1 MPGIPPLMCPE
12 ARKKGSEARD
22 EILSKVKRENVRFVQ
37 FAFMDILG
45 IPKMVSVPSKRL
57 EGVID
62 EGVAFDG
69 SSVMGYATIDES
81 DRRAIPDLSTF
92 VVLPW
97 EDGQRK
103 TGRFICDIY
112 DTSGKRFEGDPRWAL
127 ERVLDDAKSRG
138 LRCNVGPEYEFFLL
152 ETDESGAAR
161 LVPNDRGGYFDMM
174 AMDSGELVRKDTVNF
189 LIESG
194 ADVEATHHEVSSGQH
209 EIDLRYGDALACAD
223 RVFLLKDAIKT
234 AARAH
239 GLHATFM
246 PKPFMGR
253 NGSGM
258 HVHQSLADG
267 SGANLFHDPSGKFE
281 LSDVALSYMAGLLA
295 HSKETCAILASR
307 VNSYKRLVPGYEAPV
322 YICWANKN
330 RSSLVRVPAGRGKS
344 TRMEMRNPDPAG
356 NPYLQFAVM
365 LAAGLKGVEKKMT
378 PPEPVEKDIF
388 HISPKEREK
397 MGVDNLPESLGHA
410 LSCMQDSKL
419 VLDVLGRHLF
429 DHFITVKAKEWG
441 EYRSQVT
448 PWETDRMINI

>member
-1 MPGIPPLMCPE
+1 MSAE
-12 ARKKGSEARD
+12 RKVDPVELKAEV
-22 EILSKVKRENVRFVQ
+22 LLKVKRENIRFIQ

-45 IPKMVSVPSKRL
+45 IPKMVSVPANRL
-57 EGVID
+57 DSVVD

-69 SSVMGYATIDES
+69 SSVVGYATIDES

-92 VVLPW
+92 VILPW
-97 EDGQRK
+97 ENGTRK
-103 TGRFICDIY
+103 TGRFICNIH
-112 DTSGKRFEGDPRWAL
+112 DTTGKRFEGDPRWAL
-127 ERVLDDAKSRG
+127 ERVINDARERG
-138 LRCNVGPEYEFFLL
+138 YRCNVGPEYEFFLL
-152 ETDESGAAR
+152 ETDEGGAPR

-174 AMDSGELVRKDTVNF
+174 ASDKGEVVRKDTVNF

-194 ADVEATHHEVSSGQH
+194 AEVEATHHEVSSGQH

-234 AARAH
+234 AARESR
-239 GLHATFM
+239 LHATFM
-246 PKPFMGR
+246 PKPFLGR

-258 HVHQSLADG
+258 HVHQSLANAEG
-267 SGANLFHDPSGKFE
+267 TNLFYEPTGRFE
-281 LSDVALSYMAGLLA
+281 LSELANCYIAGLLA
-295 HSKETCAILASR
+295 HAKETCAVLASR

-365 LAAGLKGVEKKMT
+365 IASGLRGVEKKLS

-388 HISPKEREK
+388 HIPPKEREK
-397 MGVDNLPESLGHA
+397 MGIDSLPESLGHA
-410 LSCMQDSKL
+410 LSCMQGSKL
-419 VLDVLGRHLF
+419 IQDILGKHLF
-429 DHFITVKAKEWG
+429 EHFITVKAKEWD
-441 EYRSQVT
+441 EYRAQVT

>member
-1 MPGIPPLMCPE
+1 MSAERRKNGAE
-12 ARKKGSEARD
+12 ARE
-22 EILSKVKRENVRFVQ
+22 EILTKVKRENVRFIQ

-45 IPKMVSVPSKRL
+45 VPKMVSVPTKRL

-97 EDGQRK
+97 ENGLHK
-103 TGRFICDIY
+103 TGRFICDIH

-127 ERVLDDAKSRG
+127 ERVLHQAKELG
-138 LRCNVGPEYEFFLL
+138 YNCNVGPEYEFFLL
-152 ETDESGAAR
+152 ETEPNGSPR

-174 AMDSGELVRKDTVNF
+174 ATDSGELVRKDTVNF

-209 EIDLRYGDALACAD
+209 EIDLRYGDALSCAD

-234 AARAH
+234 AARSH

-246 PKPFMGR
+246 PKPFFGR

-267 SGANLFHDPSGKFE
+267 SGKNLFYDPAGKYE
-281 LSDVALSYMAGLLA
+281 LSDLSCNYMAGLLA
-295 HSKETCAILASR
+295 HAKETCAVLASR

-330 RSSLVRVPAGRGKS
+330 RSSLIRVPAGRGKS
-344 TRMEMRNPDPAG
+344 TRMEMRSPDPAG

-365 LAAGLKGVEKKMT
+365 IASGLRGIEKKMA

-388 HISPKEREK
+388 RIPPKEREK
-397 MGVDNLPESLGHA
+397 MGIDNLPGSLGHA
-410 LSCMQDSKL
+410 IACMEGSKL
-419 VLDVLGRHLF
+419 VQDVLGKHLF
-429 DHFITVKAKEWG
+429 DHFITVKLKEWD

-448 PWETDRMINI
+448 AWETEKMINI

>member
-1 MPGIPPLMCPE
+1 MCAE
-12 ARKKGSEARD
+12 RRKNGSEARE
-22 EILSKVKRENVRFVQ
+22 EILTKVKRENVRFIQ
-37 FAFMDILG
+37 FAFMDIVG
-45 IPKMVSVPSKRL
+45 VPKMVSVPAKRL
-57 EGVID
+57 ESVID

-97 EDGQRK
+97 ENGLHK

-127 ERVLDDAKSRG
+127 ERVLHEAKELG
-138 LRCNVGPEYEFFLL
+138 YQCNVGPEYEFFLL
-152 ETDESGAAR
+152 ETEQNGSPR

-174 AMDSGELVRKDTVNF
+174 ATDSGELVRKDTVNF
-189 LIESG
+189 LIETG

-209 EIDLRYGDALACAD
+209 EIDLRYGDALSCAD

-234 AARAH
+234 AAKSH

-246 PKPFMGR
+246 PKPFFGR

-258 HVHQSLADG
+258 HVHQSLAD
-267 SGANLFHDPSGKFE
+267 PSGKNLFYDPSIKYE
-281 LSDVALSYMAGLLA
+281 LSDLCCSYMAGLLA
-295 HSKETCAILASR
+295 HAKETCAVLASR

-330 RSSLVRVPAGRGKS
+330 RSSLIRVPAGRGKS
-344 TRMEMRNPDPAG
+344 TRMEMRSPDPAG

-365 LAAGLKGVEKKMT
+365 IASGLNGIEKQMT

-388 HISPKEREK
+388 RIPPKEREK
-397 MGVDNLPESLGHA
+397 MGIANLPESLGHA
-410 LSCMQDSKL
+410 IACMEESKL
-419 VLDVLGRHLF
+419 VQDVLGKHLF
-429 DHFITVKAKEWG
+429 DHFITVKLKEWD

-448 PWETDRMINI
+448 SWETDRMINI

>member
-1 MPGIPPLMCPE
+1 MCAE
-12 ARKKGSEARD
+12 RVKGGSEARD
-22 EILSKVKRENVRFVQ
+22 EVLSKAKRENVKFIQ

-45 IPKMVSVPSKRL
+45 IPKMVSVPAKRL
-57 EGVID
+57 ESVID

-69 SSVMGYATIDES
+69 SSVVGYATIDES

-97 EDGQRK
+97 ENGLRK
-103 TGRFICDIY
+103 TGRFICDIH
-112 DTSGKRFEGDPRWAL
+112 DTTGKRFEGDPRWAL
-127 ERVLDDAKSRG
+127 ERVLEKAKSLG
-138 LRCNVGPEYEFFLL
+138 YACNVGPEYEFFLL
-152 ETDESGAAR
+152 ETEDGAPK

-174 AMDSGELVRKDTVNF
+174 ATDSGELVRKDTVNF

-194 ADVEATHHEVSSGQH
+194 AEVEATHHEVSSGQH
-209 EIDLRYGDALACAD
+209 EIDLRYGDALECAD

-234 AARAH
+234 AARSH

-246 PKPFMGR
+246 PKPFAGR

-258 HVHQSLADG
+258 HVHQSLADQ
-267 SGANLFHDPSGKFE
+267 SGKNLFHNPDGKYE
-281 LSDVALSYMAGLLA
+281 LSGSAYCYMAGLLSHA
-295 HSKETCAILASR
+295 KETCAILASR
-307 VNSYKRLVPGYEAPV
+307 VNSYKRLMPGYEAPV

-330 RSSLVRVPAGRGKS
+330 RSSLVRVPAGRGRS

-365 LAAGLKGVEKKMT
+365 IASGLEGVEKKLT

-388 HISPKEREK
+388 HIPPKEREK
-397 MGVDNLPESLGHA
+397 MGIDSLPESLGHA
-410 LSCMQDSKL
+410 LACMQGSKL
-419 VLDVLGRHLF
+419 VQEVLGKHLF
-429 DHFITVKAKEWG
+429 EHFITVKAKEWD

-448 PWETDRMINI
+448 PWETDKMINI